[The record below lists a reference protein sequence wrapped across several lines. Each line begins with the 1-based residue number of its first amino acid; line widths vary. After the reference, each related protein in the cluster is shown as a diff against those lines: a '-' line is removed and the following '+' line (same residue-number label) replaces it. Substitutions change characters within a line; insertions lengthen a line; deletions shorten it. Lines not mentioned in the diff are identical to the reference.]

1 MKEKGKTLTERPQR
15 VPETLGQNSTNLN
28 LSSPQLVPPQILV
41 PSLTLR
47 YLSYFSFLIRHEA

>member
-1 MKEKGKTLTERPQR
+1 MKEKGKTLSERPQS

-28 LSSPQLVPPQILV
+28 LGSPQLLAPQRLV

-47 YLSYFSFLIRHEA
+47 